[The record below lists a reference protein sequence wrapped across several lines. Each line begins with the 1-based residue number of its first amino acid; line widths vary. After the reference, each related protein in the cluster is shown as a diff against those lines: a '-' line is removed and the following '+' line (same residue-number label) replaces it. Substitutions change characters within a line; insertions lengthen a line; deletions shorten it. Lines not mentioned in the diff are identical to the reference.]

1 MTAVPIDIDTSQAP
15 RFLHYLYSGGF
26 PSVEEQS
33 TLREKLMARGLL
45 TRDTVALMDV
55 RALADVPDDDVLAR
69 TVAAALE
76 RGGWPIRRA
85 YLIDPARHLRM
96 VQQFQD
102 LAMRTVTTAAFVDEE
117 EALKWLYQR

>member
-1 MTAVPIDIDTSQAP
+1 MPIDIDTSQAP
-15 RFLHYLYSGGF
+15 RFLHYQFTGSY

-33 TLREKLMARGLL
+33 ALREKLMARGLL

-55 RALADVPDDDVLAR
+55 RGLATMPDDDVLAK

-76 RGGWPIRRA
+76 RGGWPTRRA

-96 VQQFQD
+96 VEQFQD
-102 LAMRTVTTAAFVDEE
+102 LAMRTVATAAFVDEE
-117 EALKWLYQR
+117 EALKWLHQR